1 MSDEVRKY
9 HEEEAIGNTYDLRVA
24 WRLARY
30 LRPYWTTVVAA
41 LVLTLLTNILL
52 STQPYFTKVAV
63 DDFITPR
70 QTDGIWLFALAFFGV
85 FVFRFIFSYVQ
96 EVLLNHVGQRVMF
109 DLRTEIFTKL
119 QRQEIAYYDRYPVG
133 RIITRLTSDVDA
145 LNELFTSGVIDVL
158 GDLVIIFAI
167 IGMMFWLDWKL
178 ALVSLITV
186 PLLFACTN
194 WFRKHAR
201 NGFDRVRTRNAR
213 LNAFLQEYISGAQTV
228 QLMNAEQKAKRGFHD
243 INDDY
248 RNANIETIYYYSV
261 FYPLV
266 DFIGA
271 VGIALVIFFFAYESI
286 SAMSASGQAL
296 TVGILASFIQYSLQ
310 LFQPIR
316 DLSGKFNV
324 LQAAIVASHRIFI
337 LLDLEIDIKSP
348 ENPKK
353 TGKALGEIEFRNVW
367 FAYKENEWVLKDV
380 SFKMNIGESVAL
392 VGATGSGKTTVTN
405 LLMRFYDVQ
414 KGTILLDGVDVRD
427 WDLHDLR
434 SNFAV
439 VLQDVFLFSGSI
451 ENNIRLGRKSID
463 ASRIRWASKE
473 VRADDFI
480 SELDG
485 KYEFE
490 VRERGAGLSVGQKQL
505 ISFARALAFDPTI
518 LILDEATSSIDTE
531 TEQLIQKAVERVMNG
546 RTSLVVAHR
555 LSTIQKCDRIMV
567 FHHGELRESGTHN
580 QLLTARGLPEDRV
593 RGLELGADD
602 YITKPFDITELAAR
616 VRAVLRRTQAARD
629 LSPLTGLPGNF
640 KITAEIEQAI
650 KERRDFALV
659 HGDLD
664 NFKAFNDHYG
674 FMRGDEVIRFCGN
687 CLSDA
692 AANLGIEGAFVG
704 HIGGDDFVAMIPPTM
719 AESFCKEVIER
730 FDDGI
735 LDLYDTADA
744 LRGYIEVIDRR
755 GERYAFPVVSLSL
768 GVASTDV
775 REIGTQ
781 WEASAIA
788 VEMKEFAKKQPGSTY
803 RIDRRTS

>member
-1 MSDEVRKY
+1 MIHSASRRLCGDDTFLLIQNPKSKIQNQTVSEEVKKY
-9 HEEEAIGNTYDLRVA
+9 HEEDAIGKTYDLRVA
-24 WRLARY
+24 LRLARY
-30 LRPYWTTVVAA
+30 LKPYWKTAAVA
-41 LVLTLLTNILL
+41 LVLTLLTNILV

-70 QTDGIWLFALAFFGV
+70 TTDGVWLFALAFFGV
-85 FVFRFIFSYVQ
+85 FLFRFIFSYIQ

-119 QRQEIAYYDRYPVG
+119 QRQEVAYYDRYPVG

-158 GDLVIIFAI
+158 GDLVIIIAI

-201 NGFDRVRTRNAR
+201 TGFDRVRTRNAR

-228 QLMNAEQKAKRGFHD
+228 QLMNAEAKAQRRFRE

-248 RNANIETIYYYSV
+248 RQANIETIYYYSV

-266 DFIGA
+266 DFIGS
-271 VGIALVIFFFAYESI
+271 VGIALVIFFFGYEYLSGL
-286 SAMSASGQAL
+286 STAGQAL

-316 DLSGKFNV
+316 DLSDKFNV

-348 ENPKK
+348 PNPKK
-353 TGKALGEIEFRNVW
+353 SGRARGEIEFRNVW
-367 FAYKENEWVLKDV
+367 FAYKENDWVLKDV

-414 KGTILLDGVDVRD
+414 QGKILLDGVDLRE

-439 VLQDVFLFSGSI
+439 VLQDVFLFSGSV
-451 ENNIRLGRKSID
+451 ENNIRLGNRRID
-463 ASRIRWASKE
+463 PGKIRWAAKE
-473 VRADDFI
+473 VRAHDFI
-480 SELDG
+480 EHLNGGYDFEL
-485 KYEFE
+485 
-490 VRERGAGLSVGQKQL
+490 RERGAGLSVGQKQL

-531 TEQLIQKAVERVMNG
+531 TEQLIQQAVDRVMEE

-555 LSTIQKCDRIMV
+555 LSTIQKCDRILV

-580 QLLTARGLPEDRV
+580 ELLLARGLYWRLYQLQYSDEKLHVSRPDH
-593 RGLELGADD
+593 L
-602 YITKPFDITELAAR
+602 TT
-616 VRAVLRRTQAARD
+616 D
-629 LSPLTGLPGNF
+629 LS
-640 KITAEIEQAI
+640 
-650 KERRDFALV
+650 
-659 HGDLD
+659 
-664 NFKAFNDHYG
+664 
-674 FMRGDEVIRFCGN
+674 
-687 CLSDA
+687 
-692 AANLGIEGAFVG
+692 
-704 HIGGDDFVAMIPPTM
+704 
-719 AESFCKEVIER
+719 AES
-730 FDDGI
+730 G
-735 LDLYDTADA
+735 LT
-744 LRGYIEVIDRR
+744 
-755 GERYAFPVVSLSL
+755 
-768 GVASTDV
+768 
-775 REIGTQ
+775 
-781 WEASAIA
+781 
-788 VEMKEFAKKQPGSTY
+788 
-803 RIDRRTS
+803 